1 MGKGN
6 KNKSLVA
13 KLICLLLSFG
23 LWLYISNVENPVRT
37 YELKGVPVELINK
50 ESISK
55 SNLAIVG
62 EESFTVDLTLEGA
75 TSEITKAKKDS
86 FKLTA
91 DMSSYALKNGENI
104 IPIQIVSYPQ
114 NINIKN
120 NGFLGIKIKLETLI
134 TKDVSLKSQVN
145 ITYKENIYKKDLTVS
160 PQKATISGPESQV
173 NKVDRGI
180 LVGSIEN
187 LEKDINKKFPIKF
200 ITKDNKEVKGI
211 TSNANEAELNI
222 KINNGKTVPI
232 NIKTIGNSN
241 EGISIESM
249 VVEPKSVHIIGED
262 KILNSINSIDT
273 QEINISNITADA
285 EVNTNLNL
293 PEGVTIQEN
302 SQNVKVKFAVKK
314 AQEVTKN
321 ISCAVEYTNLNPNLI
336 IDSSKSTANVSISG
350 LESVINSITETE
362 LKATVDLSNISEA
375 GNYTYK
381 PSVNSANNRT
391 DFNILSVDDV
401 QIVLKN
407 KQ

>member
-180 LVGSIEN
+180 LVGNIEN

-200 ITKDNKEVKGI
+200 VTKDNKEVKGI
-211 TSNANEAELNI
+211 TSNADEAKLNI
-222 KINNGKTVPI
+222 KVNNGKTVPI

-241 EGISIESM
+241 DGISIESM
-249 VVEPKSVHIIGED
+249 VAEPKSVHIIGED

-285 EVNTNLNL
+285 EVNTNLKL

-302 SQNVKVKFAVKK
+302 SQNVKVKFSVKK

-350 LESVINSITETE
+350 LESVINSITEAE
-362 LKATVDLSNISEA
+362 LKATVDLSNISEV
-375 GNYTYK
+375 GTYTYK
-381 PSVNSANNRT
+381 PSVISINNRT
-391 DFNILSVDDV
+391 DFNILSVDEV

-407 KQ
+407 K

>member
-180 LVGSIEN
+180 LVGNIEN

-200 ITKDNKEVKGI
+200 VTKDNKEVKGI
-211 TSNANEAELNI
+211 TSNADEAELNI
-222 KINNGKTVPI
+222 KVNNGKTVPI

-241 EGISIESM
+241 DGISIESM
-249 VVEPKSVHIIGED
+249 VSEPKSVHIIGED

-285 EVNTNLNL
+285 EVNTNLKL

-302 SQNVKVKFAVKK
+302 SQNVKVKFSVKK

-350 LESVINSITETE
+350 LESVINSITEAE
-362 LKATVDLSNISEA
+362 LKATVDLSNISEV
-375 GNYTYK
+375 GTYTYK
-381 PSVNSANNRT
+381 PSVISINNRT
-391 DFNILSVDDV
+391 DFNILSVDEV

-407 KQ
+407 K

>member
-160 PQKATISGPESQV
+160 PEKATISGPESEV

-180 LVGSIEN
+180 LVGNIEN

-200 ITKDNKEVKGI
+200 VTKDNKEVKGI
-211 TSNANEAELNI
+211 TSKVNEAELNI
-222 KINNGKTVPI
+222 KVNNGKTVPI
-232 NIKTIGNSN
+232 NIKTIGMSN
-241 EGISIESM
+241 DGISIESM
-249 VVEPKSVHIIGED
+249 VAEPKSVHIIGED
-262 KILNSINSIDT
+262 KILNSINSIYT

-285 EVNTNLNL
+285 EVNTNLKL

-302 SQNVKVKFAVKK
+302 SQNVKVKFSVKK

-350 LESVINSITETE
+350 LESVINSITEAE
-362 LKATVDLSNISEA
+362 FKATVDLSNISEE
-375 GNYTYK
+375 GTYTYK
-381 PSVNSANNRT
+381 PSVISVNNRT
-391 DFNILSVDDV
+391 DFNILSVDEV

-407 KQ
+407 K

>member
-75 TSEITKAKKDS
+75 TSEITKSKKDS

-160 PQKATISGPESQV
+160 PEKATISGPESEV

-180 LVGSIEN
+180 LVGNIEN

-200 ITKDNKEVKGI
+200 VTKDNKEVKGI
-211 TSNANEAELNI
+211 TSKVNEAELNI
-222 KINNGKTVPI
+222 KVNNGKTVPI
-232 NIKTIGNSN
+232 NIKTIGMSN
-241 EGISIESM
+241 DGISIESM
-249 VVEPKSVHIIGED
+249 VAEPKSVHIIGED

-285 EVNTNLNL
+285 EVNTNLKL

-302 SQNVKVKFAVKK
+302 SQNVKVKFSVKK

-350 LESVINSITETE
+350 LESVINSITEAE
-362 LKATVDLSNISEA
+362 FKATVDLSNISEE
-375 GNYTYK
+375 GTYTYK
-381 PSVNSANNRT
+381 PSVISVNNRT
-391 DFNILSVDDV
+391 DFNILSVDEV

-407 KQ
+407 K

>member
-160 PQKATISGPESQV
+160 PEKATISGPESEV

-180 LVGSIEN
+180 LVGNIEN

-200 ITKDNKEVKGI
+200 VTKDNKEVKGI
-211 TSNANEAELNI
+211 TSKVNEAELNI
-222 KINNGKTVPI
+222 KVNNGKTVPI
-232 NIKTIGNSN
+232 NIKTIGISN
-241 EGISIESM
+241 DGISIESM
-249 VVEPKSVHIIGED
+249 VAEPKSVHIIGED

-285 EVNTNLNL
+285 EVNTNLKL

-302 SQNVKVKFAVKK
+302 SQNVKVKFSVKK

-350 LESVINSITETE
+350 LESVINSITEAE
-362 LKATVDLSNISEA
+362 FKATVDLSNISEE
-375 GNYTYK
+375 GTYTYK
-381 PSVNSANNRT
+381 PSVISVNNRT
-391 DFNILSVDDV
+391 DFNILSVDEV

-407 KQ
+407 K

>member
-173 NKVDRGI
+173 NKVDMGI
-180 LVGSIEN
+180 LVGNIEN

-200 ITKDNKEVKGI
+200 VTKDNKEVKGI
-211 TSNANEAELNI
+211 TSNADEAELNI
-222 KINNGKTVPI
+222 KVNNGKTVPI

-241 EGISIESM
+241 DGISIESM
-249 VVEPKSVHIIGED
+249 VAEPKSVHIIGED

-285 EVNTNLNL
+285 EVNTNLKL

-302 SQNVKVKFAVKK
+302 SQNIKVKFSVKK

-350 LESVINSITETE
+350 LESVINSITEAE
-362 LKATVDLSNISEA
+362 LKATVDLSNISEV
-375 GNYTYK
+375 GTYTYK
-381 PSVNSANNRT
+381 PSVISINNRT
-391 DFNILSVDDV
+391 DFNILSVDEV

-407 KQ
+407 K

>member
-160 PQKATISGPESQV
+160 PEKATISGPESEV

-180 LVGSIEN
+180 LVGNIEN

-200 ITKDNKEVKGI
+200 VTKDNKEVKGI
-211 TSNANEAELNI
+211 TSKVNEAELNI
-222 KINNGKTVPI
+222 KVNNGKTVPI
-232 NIKTIGNSN
+232 NIKTIGMSN
-241 EGISIESM
+241 DGISIESM
-249 VVEPKSVHIIGED
+249 VAEPKSVHIIGED

-285 EVNTNLNL
+285 EVNTNLKL

-302 SQNVKVKFAVKK
+302 SQNVKVKFSVKK

-321 ISCAVEYTNLNPNLI
+321 ISCVVEYTNLNPNLI

-350 LESVINSITETE
+350 LESVINSITEAE
-362 LKATVDLSNISEA
+362 FKATVDLSNISEE
-375 GNYTYK
+375 GTYTYK
-381 PSVNSANNRT
+381 PSVISVNNRT
-391 DFNILSVDDV
+391 DFNILSVDEV

-407 KQ
+407 K

>member
-160 PQKATISGPESQV
+160 PEKATISGPESEV

-180 LVGSIEN
+180 LVGNIEN

-200 ITKDNKEVKGI
+200 VTKDNKEVKGI
-211 TSNANEAELNI
+211 TSKVNEAELNI
-222 KINNGKTVPI
+222 KVNNGKTVPI
-232 NIKTIGNSN
+232 NIKTIGISN
-241 EGISIESM
+241 DGISIESM
-249 VVEPKSVHIIGED
+249 VAEPKSVHIIGED

-285 EVNTNLNL
+285 EVNTNLKL

-302 SQNVKVKFAVKK
+302 SQNVKVKFSVKK

-321 ISCAVEYTNLNPNLI
+321 ISCEVEYTNLNPNLI

-350 LESVINSITETE
+350 LESVINSITEAE
-362 LKATVDLSNISEA
+362 FKATVDLSNISEE
-375 GNYTYK
+375 GTYTYK
-381 PSVNSANNRT
+381 PSVISVNNRT
-391 DFNILSVDDV
+391 DFNILSVDEV

-407 KQ
+407 K

>member
-160 PQKATISGPESQV
+160 PEKATISGPESEV

-180 LVGSIEN
+180 LVGNIEN

-200 ITKDNKEVKGI
+200 VTKDNKEVKGI
-211 TSNANEAELNI
+211 TSKINEAELNI
-222 KINNGKTVPI
+222 KVNNGKTVPI
-232 NIKTIGNSN
+232 NIKTIGISN
-241 EGISIESM
+241 DGISIESM
-249 VVEPKSVHIIGED
+249 VAEPKSVHIIGED

-285 EVNTNLNL
+285 EVNTNLKL

-302 SQNVKVKFAVKK
+302 SQNVKVKFSVKK

-336 IDSSKSTANVSISG
+336 VDSSKSTANVSISG
-350 LESVINSITETE
+350 LESVINSITEAE
-362 LKATVDLSNISEA
+362 FKATVDLSNISEE
-375 GNYTYK
+375 GTYTYK
-381 PSVNSANNRT
+381 PSVISVNNRT
-391 DFNILSVDDV
+391 DFNILSVDEV

-407 KQ
+407 K

>member
-173 NKVDRGI
+173 NKVDMGI
-180 LVGSIEN
+180 LVGNIEN

-200 ITKDNKEVKGI
+200 VTKDNKEVKGI
-211 TSNANEAELNI
+211 TSNADEAELNI
-222 KINNGKTVPI
+222 KVNNGKTVPI

-249 VVEPKSVHIIGED
+249 VAEPKSVHIIGED

-285 EVNTNLNL
+285 EVNTNLKL

-302 SQNVKVKFAVKK
+302 SQNVKVKFSVKK

-350 LESVINSITETE
+350 LESVINSITEAE
-362 LKATVDLSNISEA
+362 LKATVDLSNTSEV
-375 GNYTYK
+375 GTYTYK
-381 PSVNSANNRT
+381 PSVISINNRT
-391 DFNILSVDDV
+391 DFNILSVDEV

-407 KQ
+407 K

>member
-180 LVGSIEN
+180 LVGNIEN

-200 ITKDNKEVKGI
+200 VTKDNKEVKGI
-211 TSNANEAELNI
+211 TSNADEAELNI
-222 KINNGKTVPI
+222 KVNNGKTVPI

-241 EGISIESM
+241 DGISIESM
-249 VVEPKSVHIIGED
+249 VAEPKSVHIIGED

-285 EVNTNLNL
+285 EVNTNLKL

-302 SQNVKVKFAVKK
+302 SQNVKVKFSVKK

-350 LESVINSITETE
+350 LESVINSITEAE
-362 LKATVDLSNISEA
+362 LKATVDLSNISEV
-375 GNYTYK
+375 GTYTYK
-381 PSVNSANNRT
+381 PSVISINNRM
-391 DFNILSVDDV
+391 DFNILSVDEV

-407 KQ
+407 K

>member
-62 EESFTVDLTLEGA
+62 AESFTVDLTLEGA

-160 PQKATISGPESQV
+160 PEKATISGPESEV

-180 LVGSIEN
+180 LVGNIEN

-200 ITKDNKEVKGI
+200 VTKDNKEVKGI
-211 TSNANEAELNI
+211 TSKVNEAELNI
-222 KINNGKTVPI
+222 KVNNGKTVPI
-232 NIKTIGNSN
+232 NIKTIGMSN
-241 EGISIESM
+241 DGISIESM
-249 VVEPKSVHIIGED
+249 VAEPKSVHIIGED

-285 EVNTNLNL
+285 EVNTNLKL

-302 SQNVKVKFAVKK
+302 SQNVKVKFSVKK

-350 LESVINSITETE
+350 LESVINSITEAE
-362 LKATVDLSNISEA
+362 FKATVDLSNISEE
-375 GNYTYK
+375 GTYTYK
-381 PSVNSANNRT
+381 PSVISVNNRT
-391 DFNILSVDDV
+391 DFNILSVDEV

-407 KQ
+407 K

>member
-50 ESISK
+50 ESIAK

-62 EESFTVDLTLEGA
+62 DENFTVDLTLEGA
-75 TSEITKAKKDS
+75 TSDVTKAKKDS

-134 TKDVSLKSQVN
+134 TKEISLKSQVN
-145 ITYKENIYKKDLTVS
+145 ITYKENIYKKDLSIS
-160 PQKATISGPESQV
+160 PQKVTISGPESQV
-173 NKVDRGI
+173 NRVDRGI
-180 LVGSIEN
+180 LVGNIEN

-200 ITKDNKEVKGI
+200 VAKDNKEVKGI
-211 TSNANEAELNI
+211 TSNADEAELNI
-222 KINNGKTVPI
+222 KVNNGKTVPV
-232 NIKTIGNSN
+232 NIKTIGNSK

-249 VVEPKSVHIIGED
+249 TAEPKSVHIIGED

-273 QEINISNITADA
+273 QEIDISNITSDA
-285 EVNTNLNL
+285 EINTNLKL
-293 PEGVTIQEN
+293 PQGVTIQEN
-302 SQNVKVKFAVKK
+302 SQNIKVKFVIKK
-314 AQEVTKN
+314 AQDITKN
-321 ISCAVEYTNLNPNLI
+321 ISCAVEYINLNPNLEI
-336 IDSSKSTANVSISG
+336 ESSKQTVNVSISG
-350 LESVINSITETE
+350 LESVINNITDSEF
-362 LKATVDLSNISEA
+362 KATVDLSNISEA
-375 GNYTYK
+375 GTYTYK
-381 PSVNSANNRT
+381 PSVVNINNRT
-391 DFNILSVDDV
+391 NLNILSVDDV

-407 KQ
+407 K

>member
-160 PQKATISGPESQV
+160 PEKATISGPESEV

-180 LVGSIEN
+180 LVGNIEN

-200 ITKDNKEVKGI
+200 VTKDNKEVKGI
-211 TSNANEAELNI
+211 TSKVNEAELNI
-222 KINNGKTVPI
+222 KVNNGKTVPI
-232 NIKTIGNSN
+232 NIKTIGMSN
-241 EGISIESM
+241 DGISIESM
-249 VVEPKSVHIIGED
+249 VAEPKSVHIIGED

-285 EVNTNLNL
+285 EVNTNLKL
-293 PEGVTIQEN
+293 TEGVTIQEN
-302 SQNVKVKFAVKK
+302 SQNVKVKFSVKK

-350 LESVINSITETE
+350 LESVINSITEAE
-362 LKATVDLSNISEA
+362 FKATVDLSNISEE
-375 GNYTYK
+375 GTYTYK
-381 PSVNSANNRT
+381 PSVISVNNRT
-391 DFNILSVDDV
+391 DFNILSVDEV

-407 KQ
+407 K

>member
-180 LVGSIEN
+180 LVGNIEN

-200 ITKDNKEVKGI
+200 VTKDNKEVKGI
-211 TSNANEAELNI
+211 TSNADEAELNI
-222 KINNGKTVPI
+222 KVNNGKTVPI

-241 EGISIESM
+241 DGISIESM
-249 VVEPKSVHIIGED
+249 VAEPKSVHIIGED

-285 EVNTNLNL
+285 EVNTNLKL

-302 SQNVKVKFAVKK
+302 SQNVKVKFSVKK

-350 LESVINSITETE
+350 LESVINSITEAE
-362 LKATVDLSNISEA
+362 LKATVDLSNISEV
-375 GNYTYK
+375 GTYTYK
-381 PSVNSANNRT
+381 PSVISINNRT
-391 DFNILSVDDV
+391 DFNILSVDEV

-407 KQ
+407 K

>member
-1 MGKGN
+1 
-6 KNKSLVA
+6 
-13 KLICLLLSFG
+13 
-23 LWLYISNVENPVRT
+23 
-37 YELKGVPVELINK
+37 
-50 ESISK
+50 
-55 SNLAIVG
+55 
-62 EESFTVDLTLEGA
+62 
-75 TSEITKAKKDS
+75 
-86 FKLTA
+86 
-91 DMSSYALKNGENI
+91 MSSYALKNGENI

-160 PQKATISGPESQV
+160 PEKATISGPESEV

-180 LVGSIEN
+180 LVGNIEN

-200 ITKDNKEVKGI
+200 VTKDNKEVKGI
-211 TSNANEAELNI
+211 TSKVNEAELNI
-222 KINNGKTVPI
+222 KVNNGKTVPI
-232 NIKTIGNSN
+232 NIKTIGMSN
-241 EGISIESM
+241 DGISIESM
-249 VVEPKSVHIIGED
+249 VAEPKSVHIIGED

-285 EVNTNLNL
+285 EVNTNLKL

-302 SQNVKVKFAVKK
+302 SQNIKVKFSVKK

-350 LESVINSITETE
+350 LESVINSITEAE
-362 LKATVDLSNISEA
+362 FKATVDLSNISEE
-375 GNYTYK
+375 GTYTYK
-381 PSVNSANNRT
+381 PSVISVNNRT
-391 DFNILSVDDV
+391 DFNILSVDEV

-407 KQ
+407 K

>member
-37 YELKGVPVELINK
+37 YELKGVPVELINR
-50 ESISK
+50 ESIST

-62 EESFTVDLTLEGA
+62 DESFTVDLTLEGA

-134 TKDVSLKSQVN
+134 TKDVALKSQVN

-180 LVGSIEN
+180 LVGNIEN
-187 LEKDINKKFPIKF
+187 IEKDINKKFPIKF
-200 ITKDNKEVKGI
+200 VTKDNKEVKGI
-211 TSNANEAELNI
+211 TSNADEAELNI
-222 KINNGKTVPI
+222 KVNNGKTVPI
-232 NIKTIGNSN
+232 NIKTTGNSN

-249 VVEPKSVHIIGED
+249 VAEPKSVHIIGED
-262 KILNSINSIDT
+262 RILNSINSIDT
-273 QEINISNITADA
+273 QEIDISNITADA

-293 PEGVTIQEN
+293 PDGVTMQEN
-302 SQNVKVKFAVKK
+302 SQNVKVKFSVKK

-350 LESVINSITETE
+350 LESVINGITETE
-362 LKATVDLSNISEA
+362 LKATVDLSNISEE
-375 GNYTYK
+375 GTYTYK
-381 PSVNSANNRT
+381 PSVISINNRT
-391 DFNILSVDDV
+391 DFNILSVDEV

-407 KQ
+407 K

>member
-180 LVGSIEN
+180 LVGNIEN
-187 LEKDINKKFPIKF
+187 LEKDINKKFLIKF
-200 ITKDNKEVKGI
+200 VTKDNKEVKGI
-211 TSNANEAELNI
+211 TSNADEAELNI
-222 KINNGKTVPI
+222 KVNNGKTVPI

-241 EGISIESM
+241 DGISIESM
-249 VVEPKSVHIIGED
+249 VAEPKSVHIIGED

-285 EVNTNLNL
+285 EVNTNLKL

-302 SQNVKVKFAVKK
+302 SQNVKVKFSVKK

-350 LESVINSITETE
+350 LESVINSITEAE
-362 LKATVDLSNISEA
+362 LKATVDLSNISEV
-375 GNYTYK
+375 GTYTYK
-381 PSVNSANNRT
+381 PSVISINNRT
-391 DFNILSVDDV
+391 DFNILSVDEV

-407 KQ
+407 K

>member
-160 PQKATISGPESQV
+160 PEKATISGPESEV

-180 LVGSIEN
+180 LVGNIEN

-200 ITKDNKEVKGI
+200 VTKDNKEVKGI
-211 TSNANEAELNI
+211 TSKVNEAELNI
-222 KINNGKTVPI
+222 KVNNGKTVPI
-232 NIKTIGNSN
+232 NIKTIGMSN
-241 EGISIESM
+241 DGISIESM
-249 VVEPKSVHIIGED
+249 VAEPKSVHIIGED

-285 EVNTNLNL
+285 EVNTNLKL

-302 SQNVKVKFAVKK
+302 SQNIKVKFSVKK

-350 LESVINSITETE
+350 LESVINSITEAE
-362 LKATVDLSNISEA
+362 FKATVDLSNISEE
-375 GNYTYK
+375 GTYTYK
-381 PSVNSANNRT
+381 PSVISVNNRT
-391 DFNILSVDDV
+391 DFNILSVDEV

-407 KQ
+407 K

>member
-160 PQKATISGPESQV
+160 PEKATISGPESEV

-180 LVGSIEN
+180 LVGNIEN

-200 ITKDNKEVKGI
+200 VTKDNKEVKGI
-211 TSNANEAELNI
+211 TSKVNEAELNI
-222 KINNGKTVPI
+222 KVNNGKTVPI
-232 NIKTIGNSN
+232 NIKTIGMSN
-241 EGISIESM
+241 DVISIESM
-249 VVEPKSVHIIGED
+249 VAEPKSVHIIGED

-285 EVNTNLNL
+285 EVNTNLKL

-302 SQNVKVKFAVKK
+302 SQNVKVKFSVKK

-350 LESVINSITETE
+350 LESVINSITEAE
-362 LKATVDLSNISEA
+362 FKATVDLSNISEE
-375 GNYTYK
+375 GTYTYK
-381 PSVNSANNRT
+381 PSVISVNNRT
-391 DFNILSVDDV
+391 DFNILSVDEV

-407 KQ
+407 K

>member
-55 SNLAIVG
+55 FNLAIVG

-160 PQKATISGPESQV
+160 PEKATISGPESEV

-180 LVGSIEN
+180 LVGNIEN

-200 ITKDNKEVKGI
+200 VTKDNKEVKGI
-211 TSNANEAELNI
+211 TSKVNEAELNI
-222 KINNGKTVPI
+222 KVNNGKTVPI
-232 NIKTIGNSN
+232 NIKTIGMSN
-241 EGISIESM
+241 DGISIESM
-249 VVEPKSVHIIGED
+249 VAEPKSVHIIGED

-285 EVNTNLNL
+285 EVNTNLKL
-293 PEGVTIQEN
+293 LEGVTIQEN
-302 SQNVKVKFAVKK
+302 SQNVKVKFSVKK

-350 LESVINSITETE
+350 LESVINSITEAE
-362 LKATVDLSNISEA
+362 FKATVDLSNISEE
-375 GNYTYK
+375 GTYTYK
-381 PSVNSANNRT
+381 PSVISVNNRT
-391 DFNILSVDDV
+391 DFNILSVDEV

-407 KQ
+407 K

>member
-160 PQKATISGPESQV
+160 PEKATISGPESEV

-180 LVGSIEN
+180 LVGNIEN

-200 ITKDNKEVKGI
+200 VTKDNKEVKGI
-211 TSNANEAELNI
+211 TSKINEAELNI
-222 KINNGKTVPI
+222 KVNNGKTVPI
-232 NIKTIGNSN
+232 NIKTIGISN
-241 EGISIESM
+241 DGISIESM
-249 VVEPKSVHIIGED
+249 VSEPKSVHIIGED

-285 EVNTNLNL
+285 EVNTNLKL

-302 SQNVKVKFAVKK
+302 SQNVKVKFSVKK

-336 IDSSKSTANVSISG
+336 VDSSKSTANVSISG
-350 LESVINSITETE
+350 LESVINSITEAE
-362 LKATVDLSNISEA
+362 FKATVDLSNISEE
-375 GNYTYK
+375 GTYTYK
-381 PSVNSANNRT
+381 PSVISVNNRT
-391 DFNILSVDDV
+391 DFNILSVDEV

-407 KQ
+407 K

>member
-160 PQKATISGPESQV
+160 PEKATISGPESEV

-180 LVGSIEN
+180 LVGNIEN

-200 ITKDNKEVKGI
+200 VTKDNKEVKGI
-211 TSNANEAELNI
+211 TSKVNEAELNI
-222 KINNGKTVPI
+222 KVNNGKTVPI
-232 NIKTIGNSN
+232 NIKTIGMSN
-241 EGISIESM
+241 DGISIESM
-249 VVEPKSVHIIGED
+249 VAEPKSVHIIGED

-285 EVNTNLNL
+285 EVNTNLKL

-302 SQNVKVKFAVKK
+302 SQNVKVKFSVKK

-350 LESVINSITETE
+350 LESVINSITEAE
-362 LKATVDLSNISEA
+362 FKATVDLSNISEE
-375 GNYTYK
+375 GTYTYK
-381 PSVNSANNRT
+381 PSVISVNNRT
-391 DFNILSVDDV
+391 DFNILSVDEV

-407 KQ
+407 K

>member
-160 PQKATISGPESQV
+160 PEKATISGPESEV

-180 LVGSIEN
+180 LVGNIEN

-200 ITKDNKEVKGI
+200 VTKDNKEVKGI
-211 TSNANEAELNI
+211 TSKVNEAELNI
-222 KINNGKTVPI
+222 KVNNGKTVPI
-232 NIKTIGNSN
+232 NIKTIGMSN
-241 EGISIESM
+241 DGISIESM
-249 VVEPKSVHIIGED
+249 VAEPKSVHIIGED

-285 EVNTNLNL
+285 EVNTNLKL

-302 SQNVKVKFAVKK
+302 SQNVKVKFSVKK

-350 LESVINSITETE
+350 LESVINSITEAE
-362 LKATVDLSNISEA
+362 FKATVDLSNISEE
-375 GNYTYK
+375 GTYTYK
-381 PSVNSANNRT
+381 PSVISVNNRT

-407 KQ
+407 K

>member
-173 NKVDRGI
+173 NKVGMGI
-180 LVGSIEN
+180 LVGNIEN

-200 ITKDNKEVKGI
+200 VTKDNKEVKGI
-211 TSNANEAELNI
+211 TSNADEAELNI
-222 KINNGKTVPI
+222 KVNNGKTVPI

-241 EGISIESM
+241 DGISIESM
-249 VVEPKSVHIIGED
+249 IAEPKSVHIIGED

-285 EVNTNLNL
+285 EVNTNLKL

-302 SQNVKVKFAVKK
+302 SQNVKVKFSVKK

-350 LESVINSITETE
+350 LESVINSITEAE
-362 LKATVDLSNISEA
+362 LKATVDLSNISEV
-375 GNYTYK
+375 GTYTYK
-381 PSVNSANNRT
+381 PSVISINNRT
-391 DFNILSVDDV
+391 DFNILSVDEV

-407 KQ
+407 K

>member
-160 PQKATISGPESQV
+160 PEKATISGPESEV

-180 LVGSIEN
+180 LVGNIEN

-200 ITKDNKEVKGI
+200 VTKDNKEVKGI
-211 TSNANEAELNI
+211 TSKVNEAELNI
-222 KINNGKTVPI
+222 KVNNGKTVPI
-232 NIKTIGNSN
+232 NIKTIGMSN
-241 EGISIESM
+241 DGISIESM
-249 VVEPKSVHIIGED
+249 VAEPKSVHIIGED

-273 QEINISNITADA
+273 QEINISNITADV
-285 EVNTNLNL
+285 EVNTNLKL

-302 SQNVKVKFAVKK
+302 SQNVKVKFSVKK

-350 LESVINSITETE
+350 LESVINSITEAE
-362 LKATVDLSNISEA
+362 FKATVDLSNISEE
-375 GNYTYK
+375 GTYTYK
-381 PSVNSANNRT
+381 PSVISVNNRT
-391 DFNILSVDDV
+391 DFNILSVDEV

-407 KQ
+407 K

>member
-180 LVGSIEN
+180 LVGNIEN

-200 ITKDNKEVKGI
+200 VTKDNKEVKGI
-211 TSNANEAELNI
+211 TSNADEAELNI
-222 KINNGKTVPI
+222 KVNNGKTVPI

-241 EGISIESM
+241 DGISIESM
-249 VVEPKSVHIIGED
+249 VAEPKSVHIIGED

-285 EVNTNLNL
+285 EVNTNLKL

-302 SQNVKVKFAVKK
+302 SQNVKVKFSVKK

-350 LESVINSITETE
+350 LESVINSITESE
-362 LKATVDLSNISEA
+362 LKATVDLSNISEV
-375 GNYTYK
+375 GTYTYK
-381 PSVNSANNRT
+381 PSVISINNRT
-391 DFNILSVDDV
+391 DFNILSVDEV

-407 KQ
+407 K